1 MVDGV
6 EYYGDLIEVSE
17 YHNSAE
23 DRERLAREQP
33 EQIVTGILAVWVILR
48 LLSEPELEK
57 EGEDNDG
64 NC

>member
-1 MVDGV
+1 MVIQ
-6 EYYGDLIEVSE
+6 LKLVS
-17 YHNSAE
+17 NSAE

-33 EQIVTGILAVWVILR
+33 EQIVTGILAVWGDTPLVV
-48 LLSEPELEK
+48 EPELER